1 MQNFLFLAA
10 AFLYAVCALLPSRR
24 APAISAVTAGAWV
37 LHGVSLGM
45 DVMVPGRLRVG
56 FAVMLSSAL
65 WVSVAAYWFENRNF
79 ALDGMRRLVM
89 PFAAVAALLPL
100 LFPGTPDAAG
110 RQVAGLWLAYRGRG
124 AGLQHA
130 DHCRLPRRADGAA
143 GSAAAHAAPLAA
155 AAVGAALDQ
164 LPALLTME
172 KLLFRVIWIGFILLS
187 LTVLSGVVFS
197 EQVFG
202 RALMLGPQ
210 ERVRAAVVGCCSPRC
225 WPGAAGEAGAA
236 RPRCASRWP
245 GLPRWCWPMSAAVS
259 CLKSSCTEEPSDATI
274 ILDCLASPSWSSP
287 CATSCAP

>member
-100 LFPGTPDAAG
+100 LFPGTLTPLAG
-110 RQVAGLWLAYRGRG
+110 KSPAFGWHIAVAVLAYSTLTIAAFHAVLMALQEARLHTRTAGGGRF
-124 AGLQHA
+124 
-130 DHCRLPRRADGAA
+130 
-143 GSAAAHAAPLAA
+143 S
-155 AAVGAALDQ
+155 AALDQ

-197 EQVFG
+197 EQLFG
-202 RALMLGPQ
+202 RALRWDHKNVFALLSW
-210 ERVRAAVVGCCSPRC
+210 VLFAALLAGRQWRGWRGKTALRFTLAGFATLALAYVGSRFVLEVVLHRGI
-225 WPGAAGEAGAA
+225 A
-236 RPRCASRWP
+236 
-245 GLPRWCWPMSAAVS
+245 
-259 CLKSSCTEEPSDATI
+259 
-274 ILDCLASPSWSSP
+274 
-287 CATSCAP
+287 